1 MAVYNGWV
9 GGLVFYCI
17 VHCVSVKKRTR
28 LICVHNLCKCWPI
41 CKKNLPTGSQENCLC
56 ILYWNFHLTFIMLLH
71 YLAKL
76 DTAIWVH
83 HFPAGRVPGTL
94 SMGDR
99 WSAEVDDA
107 KTLFHTV
114 RYHPAVQIKPCR
126 LWCDGFMRPRFQES
140 DWVRGRATATHQ
152 KEMRWCSSASD
163 RCCNWGMARDSASLH
178 FSWRRTFWTCTLTY
192 PHCWYAVD

>member
-1 MAVYNGWV
+1 MAVYNGCV

-41 CKKNLPTGSQENCLC
+41 CKKNLPTDSQENCLC

-71 YLAKL
+71 YLVKL

-126 LWCDGFMRPRFQES
+126 LQQHIKKKWDGVDQRVIDAAIGEWHETLQACIS
-140 DWVRGRATATHQ
+140 VDG
-152 KEMRWCSSASD
+152 
-163 RCCNWGMARDSASLH
+163 GH
-178 FSWRRTFWTCTLTY
+178 FEHALLTY